1 MNASAVKLHDIMGEL
16 SDIAFGIDSLREILI
31 ALEEAYDMRHDHTSQ
46 KIVHIISILLD
57 FISENLSDRID
68 EVDHFIIDNK
78 SA

>member
-1 MNASAVKLHDIMGEL
+1 MEASTLELHDIMGGI

-68 EVDHFIIDNK
+68 EIDHIIIDNK
-78 SA
+78 MT